1 MFNTLNSTRN
11 ALTND
16 PDKQQLKEEYEVTK
30 DHVKLKMAE
39 RAAQRDLLNSNNHFT
54 LSERVNS
61 YFFRKAT
68 KAQSTRTIQRLNIT
82 NPDGSILTI
91 AKENIPQYLHHHYK
105 DRLNP
110 NPNAGGMT
118 IHAFLGQELTQTLP
132 QVDQNLHSRLKG
144 GSNNLMIAPKYIS
157 FDPSI

>member
-1 MFNTLNSTRN
+1 MFNTLNSVRN

-39 RAAQRDLLNSNNHFT
+39 RAAQRDHLNSNNHFT

-61 YFFRKAT
+61 YFFRKAK
-68 KAQSTRTIQRLNIT
+68 KAQSTRTIQKLNIP

-110 NPNAGGMT
+110 NPNA
-118 IHAFLGQELTQTLP
+118 
-132 QVDQNLHSRLKG
+132 
-144 GSNNLMIAPKYIS
+144 
-157 FDPSI
+157 